1 MCGCSAN
8 FDGDD
13 NYDGFVNRP
22 KELLVDDAD
31 FSGFVNRPKEIVFDN
46 FTSNREKE
54 LVVSDDTTLFDFV
67 GDLDGKTEFD
77 SFLGKKAKARRQE
90 RRATKKGLKSGTATP
105 DGSTDTDTGAG
116 DDTTKNAYGTGSWFS
131 NNWIYLVIGVA
142 VIGGGYYFYKK
153 RK

>member
-8 FDGDD
+8 FSGDED
-13 NYDGFVNRP
+13 YDGFVNRP

-31 FSGFVNRPKEIVFDN
+31 FSGFINRPKEIVYDN

-77 SFLGKKAKARRQE
+77 SFIGKKAKARRQA
-90 RRATKKGLKSGTATP
+90 RRDAKNGNLKTTDATTDTTAT
-105 DGSTDTDTGAG
+105 
-116 DDTTKNAYGTGSWFS
+116 DDTTKNAYGTGSWFA